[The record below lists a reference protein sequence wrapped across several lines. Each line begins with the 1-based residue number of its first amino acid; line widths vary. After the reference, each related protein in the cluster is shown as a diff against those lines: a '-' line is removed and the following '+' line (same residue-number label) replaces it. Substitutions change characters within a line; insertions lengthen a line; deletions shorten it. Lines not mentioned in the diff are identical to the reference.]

1 MANELTHTQFSI
13 LKDKERNW
21 PLIAHDLAM
30 LAVPTSGATNFTA
43 ADIARNYQLDEA
55 QFEQLLQLS
64 SFQALLNAELARL
77 KDLGPNAGARVRA
90 ESMAMAIQE
99 RLFNKVTHGD
109 LDDKLTVQFLGM
121 LLKSAGIEQPPE
133 MARAAAPQSTVNIAF
148 NVPKLPNNK
157 KLAHIIN
164 QPQNH
169 VIDAEEIQ

>member
-30 LAVPTSGATNFTA
+30 LAVPTSGASNFTA
-43 ADIARNYQLDEA
+43 EDIARNYQLSNE
-55 QFEQLLQLS
+55 QFEQLLNLS
-64 SFQALLNAELARL
+64 SFQTLLQSELKRV
-77 KDLGPNAGARVRA
+77 KDLGPNAGARMRA

-99 RLFNKVTHGD
+99 KLYAKVASGE

-133 MARAAAPQSTVNIAF
+133 MVQAAAPQSTVNIAF
-148 NVPKLPNNK
+148 NVPRLPNSK
-157 KLAHIIN
+157 KLAHLMN

-169 VIDAEEIQ
+169 IIDAEEIK